1 MRYRR
6 LDSNDDYTFGQNT
19 QDFVSDVDAVKQAVF
34 TRLKLLYGEWW
45 ESTEDGFPFFE
56 QVAGKPGSFGSLQA
70 VDLVIRDR
78 IINTENVVQIIAYSG
93 TYNAETRN
101 YSVYTKINTT
111 FGDFELEVTF

>member
-6 LDSNDDYTFGQNT
+6 LDSSDDYTFGQNT

-45 ESTEDGFPFFE
+45 ENTEDGFPFFE
-56 QVAGKPGSFGSLQA
+56 QVAGKPGSPGSLQA

-93 TYNAETRN
+93 IYNAETRN